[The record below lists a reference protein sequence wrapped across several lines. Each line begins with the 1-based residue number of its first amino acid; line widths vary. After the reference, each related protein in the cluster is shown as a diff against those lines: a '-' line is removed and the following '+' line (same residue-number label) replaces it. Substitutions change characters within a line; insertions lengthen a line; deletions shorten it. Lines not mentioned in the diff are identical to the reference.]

1 MGWRYRRSLR
11 IAPGA
16 RLNVTGNGASSVSF
30 GKRGATLNM
39 GRNGIRTTV
48 GLPGSGLSYSRRV
61 SSGASL
67 VPGIALAGLLLLV
80 VSAARGNRFARITLI
95 CIGIAILVLFATAA
109 LQNTTVTVSP
119 ARYSIGTPPPATPV
133 PERDKTPPPSDMI
146 SIGCRCALGGLAIGS
161 CGDYHDWGECP
172 VRSVDVGKSPTSASR
187 WRKPYDRQGRR
198 KLGNRSGTRA
208 VAKCSG
214 GCIGLCLRFAE

>member
-1 MGWRYRRSLR
+1 
-11 IAPGA
+11 
-16 RLNVTGNGASSVSF
+16 
-30 GKRGATLNM
+30 M

-146 SIGCRCALGGLAIGS
+146 QSAAAAPLAAWPSEVAVITTTGAN
-161 CGDYHDWGECP
+161 
-172 VRSVDVGKSPTSASR
+172 VRSAPSMSGKALRQLPVGANLMIVKVEGNWATVRDEGS
-187 WRKPYDRQGRR
+187 GEV
-198 KLGNRSGTRA
+198 LGWVHRSLLKVR
-208 VAKCSG
+208 
-214 GCIGLCLRFAE
+214 